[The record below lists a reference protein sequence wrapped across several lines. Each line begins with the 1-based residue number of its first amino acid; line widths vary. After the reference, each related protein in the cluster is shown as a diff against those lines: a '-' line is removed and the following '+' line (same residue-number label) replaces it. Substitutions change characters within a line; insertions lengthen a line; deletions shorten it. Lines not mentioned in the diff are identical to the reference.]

1 MSEPKPDRSSLRQAR
16 APEDLADGRFV
27 GGATAAEVVGGADL
41 RRRKVIVGKQQFP
54 VVSWAPVRIRR
65 GRLTVSGSCGS
76 TSEQED
82 L

>member
-1 MSEPKPDRSSLRQAR
+1 M
-16 APEDLADGRFV
+16 
-27 GGATAAEVVGGADL
+27 GGAAAAEVVGGTDL
-41 RRRKVIVGKQQFP
+41 RAAADAEEKKSDCGKAA
-54 VVSWAPVRIRR
+54 VSSGELGSSQDPT